1 MHSPVCQAGVQNQ
14 PDACGRQKRVF
25 DPLVQED
32 AGRTPCGHLFVNGR
46 HFGHPLMLFPKG
58 KAKETPKLAF
68 LVTAKSVPWGPKLL
82 QELLNTSCRCTHLG
96 KLVVVIIAYTA
107 ELHVGWVI
115 HSDPSTC
122 EAQVGESMDV
132 QSQPNIRSTFQVSQD
147 CLGTM
152 SQKKGEGRER
162 LQQLRGLASLTED
175 RAWF

>member
-1 MHSPVCQAGVQNQ
+1 MHNSMFVLLPLKDYHDSSSLQSPSYSAIWG
-14 PDACGRQKRVF
+14 DAPIHPVLKILY
-25 DPLVQED
+25 PL
-32 AGRTPCGHLFVNGR
+32 T
-46 HFGHPLMLFPKG
+46 G

-82 QELLNTSCRCTHLG
+82 QKLLNTSCRCTHLG